1 MTHVSL
7 ADHLQIDVDLK
18 RGIKNMNTA
27 QASLSDSE
35 RIKQLERQ
43 NTDLQIRNTELVE
56 HNRVLQNLLEQIKE
70 KELCLT

>member
-1 MTHVSL
+1 
-7 ADHLQIDVDLK
+7 
-18 RGIKNMNTA
+18 MNTA

-43 NTDLQIRNTELVE
+43 KTDLQIRNTELVE

>member
-1 MTHVSL
+1 
-7 ADHLQIDVDLK
+7 
-18 RGIKNMNTA
+18 MNTA